1 MSPNLAPV
9 QSEDIK
15 LQLWDTAGEERFRA
29 LTPMYYKDAQAIL
42 VCFSLTSMESFESL
56 DKWLKDIDANCQTN
70 NYVLALVGTMLDLDD
85 QKEVPFK
92 EGQKFAKQNQ
102 A

>member
-1 MSPNLAPV
+1 
-9 QSEDIK
+9 
-15 LQLWDTAGEERFRA
+15 
-29 LTPMYYKDAQAIL
+29 
-42 VCFSLTSMESFESL
+42 MESFESL

-92 EGQKFAKQNQ
+92 EGQKFAK
-102 A
+102 